1 MTNNELLKQIQKDH
15 RQLARYLYF
24 FEKDQHGEFVPS
36 DRLKFTAEQCNQPGV
51 AGDLSLKD
59 LLVLISGRERFFIE
73 WYHHN
78 KLGMEYDQ
86 FNQDLIPQ
94 DITQIDNF
102 ILIHKQ
108 GQSLEETLIDFD
120 TAYQQLLEVVKRIP
134 AGYLSPVDK
143 QDEAEKI
150 SIVGLLQEMTWNSY
164 RWAKR
169 AIRQWS
175 RRGIRINKAQMLER
189 IQTERRRL
197 EKNLTSLPE
206 AVLVEK
212 GVLGDWSIKDIMAH
226 LVDWEQ
232 RFLGWYQAGLRG
244 EIPQTPAPGLTW
256 EDLDQL
262 NQDIYNRNRNRP
274 PESIMAEFDSSY
286 EQVMQTICAIPEE
299 EIFHP
304 GVFAWTGNSNLATF
318 ILANTA
324 NHYRWAKTHIR
335 KWGKSGNLLIP

>member
-15 RQLARYLYF
+15 RQLTRYLYF

-73 WYHHN
+73 WYQHN

-102 ILIHKQ
+102 ILVHKQ

-120 TAYQQLLEVVKRIP
+120 TAYQQLLEVVKQIP
-134 AGYLSPVDK
+134 AGYLSPVDN
-143 QDEAEKI
+143 QDQVGKI
-150 SIVGLLQEMTWNSY
+150 SIVGLLQEMTWKSY

-175 RRGIRINKAQMLER
+175 RRGIRFNKAQMLER

-197 EKNLTSLPE
+197 EKNLASLPE
-206 AVLVEK
+206 AALVEK
-212 GVLGDWSIKDIMAH
+212 GVLGDWSIKDILAH

-256 EDLDQL
+256 ENLDQL

-274 PESIMAEFDSSY
+274 LESIMAEFDSSY
-286 EQVMQTICAIPEE
+286 DQVMQTIRAIPEE

>member
-1 MTNNELLKQIQKDH
+1 MTNNELLKQIQKDY

-59 LLVLISGRERFFIE
+59 LLVLMSGRERFFIE
-73 WYHHN
+73 WYQHN

-94 DITQIDNF
+94 DVTQIDNF
-102 ILIHKQ
+102 ILVHKQ

-134 AGYLSPVDK
+134 HGYLSPVDI
-143 QDEAEKI
+143 QDQAGKN

-274 PESIMAEFDSSY
+274 LESIMAEFDSSY
-286 EQVMQTICAIPEE
+286 DQVMQTIRAIPEE
-299 EIFHP
+299 EIFRP